1 MSLSD
6 DSENEWSVLARSYED
21 NLRPR
26 FKDLY
31 NSIAN
36 IVVKQVELQEKNK
49 SKILDYGTGPGE
61 PILTILE
68 SLQANKL
75 FNVDLY
81 GTDSSLKMLSIA
93 EDRLNKSNN
102 KQLNIQLFPLNLS
115 VSSDTYDIITMSLVL
130 PYASSKEEML
140 RERFNQLNLNG
151 VLVSSHW
158 YRYDQ
163 VPFLT
168 TIKAVLNYMASE
180 THLDLSTLEFDSSY
194 SCWPEKQ
201 TRDDF
206 EKVGFT
212 IQQWNV
218 LSLHM
223 SFPNIRGFLNFCDM
237 CSWFNNETLYAKAEK
252 EAKRILENDFHI
264 QFASDGSFELLN
276 TVIIVVASKSS

>member
-61 PILTILE
+61 PILTI
-68 SLQANKL
+68 
-75 FNVDLY
+75 
-81 GTDSSLKMLSIA
+81 
-93 EDRLNKSNN
+93 LNKSNN